1 MSTFP
6 ERLKIMQGNKT
17 IEQFAKQLGVSR
29 TNLYGY
35 LCGYQGK
42 HVLPKI
48 DFMEKVA
55 TAYPNT
61 SLRWLVTGKG
71 PWFTMTELDEEK
83 LKLFGAI
90 FSDEDFMEIVE
101 ILHVEKGF
109 RKPILEILNLQKERK
124 GLK

>member
-17 IEQFAKQLGVSR
+17 TDQFARELGVKRS
-29 TNLYGY
+29 NLHGY

-42 HVLPKI
+42 YVLPKI
-48 DFMEKVA
+48 DFFEKVSK
-55 TAYPNT
+55 AYPNT
-61 SLRWLVTGKG
+61 SLRWLITGEG
-71 PWFTMTELDEEK
+71 PWFIMTELDEEK

-90 FSDEDFMEIVE
+90 FSDENFMKIVE

-109 RKPILEILNLQKERK
+109 RKPILEILNLHKERK
-124 GLK
+124 ELK